1 MRLSATLATGLA
13 AGIFCLGAI
22 QSAPAQELGTITGTF
37 VLDGKIPELPPRVE
51 ESDTSV
57 KDSAICAANPVPN
70 LSLVVDP
77 KTKGIKNVFI
87 WIDDFDPENIPEK
100 LAKPKDSTVVVD
112 QKGCMF
118 KPHAIVARTG
128 QTLVMLNADPVAHNI
143 HISAIRGDSINY
155 LIAANDRKGVKEK
168 LTEGDILPVPV
179 KCDIHPWM
187 RANFL
192 VLEHPYATTSNT
204 QGTFKITGIPPGEY
218 ELKIWHESGGYLRDL
233 DVEEI
238 EIKAGETVDL
248 GKLAVDVDNLDLEF

>member
-1 MRLSATLATGLA
+1 MRLSGTFATGLA
-13 AGIFCLGAI
+13 AGIICLGAI
-22 QSAPAQELGTITGTF
+22 SSAPAQELGKITGTF
-37 VLDGKIPELPPRVE
+37 VLEGKVPELEPRVKAGE
-51 ESDTSV
+51 SV
-57 KDSAICAANPVPN
+57 KDGAICAANPVPN

-87 WIDDFDPENIPEK
+87 WIDDFDPDNIPEK
-100 LAKPKDSTVVVD
+100 LAKPKNPTVVVD

-128 QTLVMLNADPVAHNI
+128 QTLVMLNGDPVAHNI

-155 LIAANDRKGVKEK
+155 LVAANDRKGVKEE

-192 VLEHPYATTSNT
+192 VLEHPYATTSST
-204 QGTFKITGIPPGEY
+204 DGKFTISGIPPGEY

-248 GKLAVDVDNLDLEF
+248 GKLAVDVKNLDL